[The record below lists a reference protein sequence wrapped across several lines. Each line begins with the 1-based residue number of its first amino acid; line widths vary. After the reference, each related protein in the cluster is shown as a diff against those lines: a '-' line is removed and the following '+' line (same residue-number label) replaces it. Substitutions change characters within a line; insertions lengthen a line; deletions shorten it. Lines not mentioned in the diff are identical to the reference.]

1 MAQVNL
7 YEKRGFMDDSTEDFT
22 SEEEEGEATEKKPAL
37 VLNIYS
43 WWTPILAIIMLVV
56 GLAAGYYARPY
67 VTARFP
73 DMAGT
78 TAEEAAAP
86 TEVVAGTPQA
96 TVDPTQVAESR
107 NQMMSF
113 LVGQARHFIG
123 DENAPITM
131 IEFSDFQ

>member
-1 MAQVNL
+1 MS
-7 YEKRGFMDDSTEDFT
+7 DSTEDFT
-22 SEEEEGEATEKKPAL
+22 SEEEEGEAAEKKPAL
-37 VLNIYS
+37 VLNVYS
-43 WWTPILAIIMLVV
+43 WWTPVLGIIMLVV
-56 GLAAGYYARPY
+56 GLLAGYYARPY

-78 TAEEAAAP
+78 NSEVAAPPTEAAA
-86 TEVVAGTPQA
+86 GTPA
-96 TVDPTQVAESR
+96 PTVDPTQVAESR
-107 NQMMSF
+107 DQMMSF

>member
-1 MAQVNL
+1 MSDN
-7 YEKRGFMDDSTEDFT
+7 SEDLK
-22 SEEEEGEATEKKPAL
+22 SEEMEEEGEAAERKPSL
-37 VLNIYS
+37 VLNVYS
-43 WWTPILAIIMLVV
+43 WWTPVLGIIMLVV
-56 GLAAGYYARPY
+56 GLLAGYYARPY

-78 TAEEAAAP
+78 TSEEAASP
-86 TEVVAGTPQA
+86 TEAVAVAGTPA
-96 TVDPTQVAESR
+96 PTVDPTQVAESR
-107 NQMMSF
+107 DQMMTF